1 MKFFRLSIFLS
12 LALALA
18 APLSAQQK
26 LPTAAVMDLDAS
38 GVSENEGR
46 TLGERLRA
54 EIFRLR
60 AFDLMERGKMREIL
74 AEQGFQQSGACDD
87 ACVVEAGKM
96 VGVEKMIAG
105 SVGRVGKTYSLGLRL
120 IDVRTGRLE
129 NYVDQDFRGTV
140 DELLTREM
148 AVLARQLCQEVS
160 NVKVSPAKGRPFYK
174 KWWFWTGL
182 GAAAAGGTAAVL
194 LTKDKETA
202 VVAPDNTLP
211 LPPNP
216 PQAPGFLP
224 HP

>member
-1 MKFFRLSIFLS
+1 MKHIV
-12 LALALA
+12 LATTLAVALA
-18 APLSAQQK
+18 APLAAQQRF
-26 LPTAAVMDLDAS
+26 PTAAVMDLDAS

-54 EIFRLR
+54 ELFRLR

-87 ACVVEAGKM
+87 ACVVEAGKL

-105 SVGRVGKTYSLGLRL
+105 SVGKVGKTYSLGLRL

-129 NYVDQDFRGTV
+129 NYVNQDFRGTV

-148 AVLARQLCQEVS
+148 AVLASRLVQAAGARPTAAS
-160 NVKVSPAKGRPFYK
+160 KPFYK

-182 GAAAAGGTAAVL
+182 AVGAAGGTAAML
-194 LTKDKETA
+194 LGGGGTTTENPT
-202 VVAPDNTLP
+202 DNTLP
-211 LPPNP
+211 LPPDP
-216 PQAPGFLP
+216 PQAPVWKGGR
-224 HP
+224 